1 MWLIAIYQML
11 FSVVNW
17 STSMGQEIVE
27 EIEMQGFKIMTL
39 QERYGDEVKQWVYLD
54 ESVLGYDDL
63 RYLSVLHF
71 GFDGYIYEGE
81 SAPAKC
87 PVCAHPQGFFIKFDE
102 SSFEGK

>member
-11 FSVVNW
+11 FGVVDW
-17 STSMGQEIVE
+17 SMSMGQEIVE

-71 GFDGYIYEGE
+71 GFDGYIYEGDTL
-81 SAPAKC
+81 PDDYIC
-87 PVCAHPQGFFIKFDE
+87 PLCKHGAID
-102 SSFEGK
+102 FEPIEN